1 MAVKEVKELHKI
13 VTINNEDYSITAN
26 KVANQLTI
34 KGDNTE
40 ALVFDGSETKLLS
53 IKGAGAT
60 SVSVDSEGNIII
72 NSDGGGGEVALQ
84 NTFSKIAVS
93 GQKTVSANKPD
104 DTLTLIAGDNIVITT
119 NSGDDRVTIGVENL
133 ISNGTEDP
141 TAEIASRYY
150 FKY

>member
-1 MAVKEVKELHKI
+1 MAVKELHKI

-40 ALVFDGSETKLLS
+40 ALVFDGSETKSLS

-60 SVSVDSEGNIII
+60 SVSVDSEGSIII
-72 NSDGGGGEVALQ
+72 NSVGGGEEALQ
-84 NTFSKIAVS
+84 NTFSKIAVN

-104 DTLTLIAGDNIVITT
+104 DTLTLIAGANIVITT
-119 NSGDDRVTIGVENL
+119 NSGDDSVTIGVENL

-141 TAEIASRYY
+141 TAKIASQYY